1 MSTVVINIKTDP
13 KVKVKAQRVASELG
27 FSLSSLI
34 NGYLKQL
41 TREKTVHFS
50 LSEEGPSEYLIKA
63 IKEAEEDRKVGR
75 VSPSFDN
82 AKDVIDWLNDSE
94 RKYMNES

>member
-13 KVKVKAQRVASELG
+13 KVKEKAQKIASDLG

-41 TREKTVHFS
+41 TREKMVHFS
-50 LSEEGPSEYLIKA
+50 LSEEKPSEYLIKA
-63 IKEAEEDRKVGR
+63 IKEAEEERKAGR

-82 AKDVIDWLNDSE
+82 AKDAINWLNDPE